1 MMKMKLEEAIIYVLA
16 SSGHGMTTERL
27 AESINKQAL
36 HIRKDGQPV
45 TASQIYATVRRFP
58 HIFAR
63 EGGRIL
69 LYM

>member
-1 MMKMKLEEAIIYVLA
+1 MMKMKLEEAIVYVLA
-16 SSGHGMTTERL
+16 SSGHGMTAERL
-27 AESINKQAL
+27 AETINSQGL
-36 HIRKDGQPV
+36 HIRKDGKPV
-45 TASQIYATVRRFP
+45 SSRQIYATVCRLP